1 MVVVAAAPVP
11 AAVALVRPAAAIVA
25 VLPVETGVVVPVP
38 VIAPRPLAP
47 GVAPV
52 VVETAGLA
60 PALVAGVVPVALSVV
75 EPVAGSVSMA
85 GPESLLHA
93 VPTSAAAANTH
104 TRVVVIAP
112 TPP

>member
-1 MVVVAAAPVP
+1 MLVVAAAPVP

-38 VIAPRPLAP
+38 VIAPRPPAP
-47 GVAPV
+47 GAAPV
-52 VVETAGLA
+52 VVDTAGLP
-60 PALVAGVVPVALSVV
+60 PALVAGVVPVALSLVV
-75 EPVAGSVSMA
+75 PVAGSVSMA
-85 GPESLLHA
+85 GESLLHA